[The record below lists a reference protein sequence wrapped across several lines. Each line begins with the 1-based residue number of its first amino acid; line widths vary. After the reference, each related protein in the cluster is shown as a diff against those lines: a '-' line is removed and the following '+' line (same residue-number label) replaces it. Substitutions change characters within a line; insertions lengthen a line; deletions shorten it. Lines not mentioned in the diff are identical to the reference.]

1 LSPLNPPKPARSII
15 LGIESSC
22 DDTAASLLCDGKILA
37 NVTAS
42 QKVHEQYG
50 GVVPELASRAHQSN
64 IIPVIHLAL
73 EKAQISIDEVNA
85 VAVTQGPGLMG
96 SLLVGTNIAKG
107 ICIANN
113 IPLIGINHLEAHVA
127 ALFIDHQVNLPMLC
141 LLVSGGHTQIIL
153 VNGIDDMQIVGTTQD
168 DAAGEAFDKAAKL
181 LNLGY
186 PGGPLIDQYAKQGDL
201 NKYKFPDSQTQGL
214 DFSFS
219 GIKTSLLYF
228 LRDNLKNDNQ
238 FINNELPNICASYQ
252 HQIVM
257 SLTKRFASGSLSSLH
272 LQSPCLR
279 LAPNKA
285 TWGVQHLPTKP
296 PCRAPTARLKPQAG
310 DQTNTKPATVA
321 PRPPVL
327 SVHCNSL
334 AYNAANQQRF
344 AQTFARHPIRRW

>member
-1 LSPLNPPKPARSII
+1 MSPLNPPKPARSII

-42 QKVHEQYG
+42 QKIHEQYG

-96 SLLVGTNIAKG
+96 SLLVGTNVAKG

-186 PGGPLIDQYAKQGDL
+186 PGGPLIDQYAKQGDP

-228 LRDNLKNDNQ
+228 LRDHLKNDNQ
-238 FINNELPNICASYQ
+238 FIDNELTNICASYQ
-252 HQIVM
+252 HQIIL
-257 SLTKRFASGSLSSLH
+257 SLTKRFAKAIEVHKPVSIGLCGGVSANSELRDAIHTLGTEKG
-272 LQSPCLR
+272 LQVCI
-279 LAPNKA
+279 
-285 TWGVQHLPTKP
+285 
-296 PCRAPTARLKPQAG
+296 
-310 DQTNTKPATVA
+310 PAFEYCTD
-321 PRPPVL
+321 
-327 SVHCNSL
+327 
-334 AYNAANQQRF
+334 NAAMVAMAGYEKFQKNQF
-344 AQTFARHPIRRW
+344 TPLNATPFARTHK

>member
-1 LSPLNPPKPARSII
+1 MPLQNLSAI
-15 LGIESSC
+15 
-22 DDTAASLLCDGKILA
+22 
-37 NVTAS
+37 
-42 QKVHEQYG
+42 
-50 GVVPELASRAHQSN
+50 
-64 IIPVIHLAL
+64 
-73 EKAQISIDEVNA
+73 
-85 VAVTQGPGLMG
+85 AVTQGPGLIG

-186 PGGPLIDQYAKQGDL
+186 PGGPLIDQYAKQGDP

-228 LRDNLKNDNQ
+228 LKNNLKKDNQ

-257 SLTKRFASGSLSSLH
+257 SLTKRFAKAIEVYKPCSIGLCGGVSANSELRDAIDTLGTEKGLQVCIPAFEYCTDNAAMIAMTAHFKFLNNEFVDLS
-272 LQSPCLR
+272 
-279 LAPNKA
+279 
-285 TWGVQHLPTKP
+285 
-296 PCRAPTARLKPQAG
+296 
-310 DQTNTKPATVA
+310 VA
-321 PRPPVL
+321 PSSR
-327 SVHCNSL
+327 
-334 AYNAANQQRF
+334 
-344 AQTFARHPIRRW
+344 

>member
-37 NVTAS
+37 NVMAD
-42 QKVHEQYG
+42 QKIHEQYG

-73 EKAQISIDEVNA
+73 EKADISINEVNA

-96 SLLVGTNIAKG
+96 SLLVGTNVAKG

-127 ALFIDHQVNLPMLC
+127 ALFIDHQVKLPMLC

-153 VNGIDDMQIVGTTQD
+153 VNGIANMQIIGTTQD

-186 PGGPLIDQYAKQGDL
+186 PGGPLIDQYAKQGNPL
-201 NKYKFPDSQTQGL
+201 KYKFPDSQTQGL

-228 LRDNLKNDNQ
+228 LRDQLKNDNQ
-238 FINNELPNICASYQ
+238 FINNELSNICASYQ
-252 HQIVM
+252 HQIIL
-257 SLTKRFASGSLSSLH
+257 SLIKRFTKAIQQYQPCSIGLCGGVSANSELREAIHTLGTEKG
-272 LQSPCLR
+272 LQVCI
-279 LAPNKA
+279 
-285 TWGVQHLPTKP
+285 
-296 PCRAPTARLKPQAG
+296 
-310 DQTNTKPATVA
+310 PAFEYCTD
-321 PRPPVL
+321 
-327 SVHCNSL
+327 
-334 AYNAANQQRF
+334 NAAMVAMAGYEKFQKNQF
-344 AQTFARHPIRRW
+344 TPLNATPFARTHK

>member
-1 LSPLNPPKPARSII
+1 
-15 LGIESSC
+15 
-22 DDTAASLLCDGKILA
+22 
-37 NVTAS
+37 
-42 QKVHEQYG
+42 
-50 GVVPELASRAHQSN
+50 
-64 IIPVIHLAL
+64 
-73 EKAQISIDEVNA
+73 
-85 VAVTQGPGLMG
+85 MG

-186 PGGPLIDQYAKQGDL
+186 PGGPLIDQYAKQGDP

-257 SLTKRFASGSLSSLH
+257 SLTKRFAKAIEVYKPGSIGLCGGVSANSELREAIDTLGTEKG
-272 LQSPCLR
+272 LQVCI
-279 LAPNKA
+279 
-285 TWGVQHLPTKP
+285 
-296 PCRAPTARLKPQAG
+296 
-310 DQTNTKPATVA
+310 PAFEYCTD
-321 PRPPVL
+321 
-327 SVHCNSL
+327 
-334 AYNAANQQRF
+334 NAAMVAMAGYEKFQKNQF
-344 AQTFARHPIRRW
+344 TPLNATPFARAHK